1 MYVRLFNGID
11 MHALDLADLRTVGDD
26 VVIVRIYKPRKG

>member
-11 MHALDLADLRTVGDD
+11 MHGLDLVDLRTVGDD
-26 VVIVRIYKPRKG
+26 GGIVQI